1 MRSAIVVEWPRGS
14 RVRWEWNGA
23 RFVRRVEDA
32 PAPANYGFIPGTQN
46 PADGSELDAVLL
58 GLPVPA
64 GKRVRAEVVGAV
76 ALADGDHKLILAR
89 DGRPPD
95 EEEIR
100 ALLAWFPPHREPR
113 LLPAKEA
120 RALLLG
126 MLRPEGGN
134 HGDR

>member
-1 MRSAIVVEWPRGS
+1 MKVEILIEWPKGTRT
-14 RVRWEWNGA
+14 RWEKAGG
-23 RFVRRVEDA
+23 RFVRREEDA
-32 PAPANYGFIPGTQN
+32 PAPVNYGFVPGTRN

-64 GKRVRAEVVGAV
+64 GKRVQAEVVGAV

-95 EEEIR
+95 EEETR
-100 ALLAWFPPHREPR
+100 ALLAWFPPQREPR
-113 LLPAKEA
+113 LLSAAEA

-126 MLRPEGGN
+126 MLVPEGGN
-134 HGDR
+134 DGDR